1 MCVCVV
7 FCNGWNVECVVRNSC
22 VSFWFSHV
30 RNGQFG
36 SSERRKPRGNIT
48 LCVSR
53 DLNARHSRSSI
64 LLCVCV
70 YLAGAAAP
78 TNGRVSFLPP
88 FYFWF
93 FSSYFCVKKQRENRE
108 EENWAWQEKLWAS
121 GCFIDAHREKKN
133 KYLSILFFFF
143 FLGRFLFC
151 FSTKQSPGVFWIG
164 AGHKNSKLC
173 GAVSCASPSMFGF
186 FSRTS

>member
-1 MCVCVV
+1 MASLGHQSGESHEGISPCVWAEIWTHGIPGRPSCCVCV
-7 FCNGWNVECVVRNSC
+7 FIWPG
-22 VSFWFSHV
+22 
-30 RNGQFG
+30 
-36 SSERRKPRGNIT
+36 
-48 LCVSR
+48 
-53 DLNARHSRSSI
+53 
-64 LLCVCV
+64 LL
-70 YLAGAAAP
+70 LPQTGE
-78 TNGRVSFLPP
+78 FLFFPP

>member
-1 MCVCVV
+1 MCFFLVFSRTKWPVWVIRATKATREYHLVCEQRFERTAFQVV
-7 FCNGWNVECVVRNSC
+7 HLVV
-22 VSFWFSHV
+22 
-30 RNGQFG
+30 
-36 SSERRKPRGNIT
+36 
-48 LCVSR
+48 
-53 DLNARHSRSSI
+53 
-64 LLCVCV
+64 CVCV

-88 FYFWF
+88 FYFRF

-143 FLGRFLFC
+143 FFLGRFLFC